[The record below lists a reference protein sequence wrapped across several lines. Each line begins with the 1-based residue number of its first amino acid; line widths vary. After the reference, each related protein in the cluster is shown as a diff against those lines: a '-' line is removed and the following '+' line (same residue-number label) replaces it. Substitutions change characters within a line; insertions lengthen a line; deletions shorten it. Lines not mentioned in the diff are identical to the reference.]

1 MFIKEFFKNTKQ
13 IGAIF
18 PSSIFLAKAM
28 VSQID
33 YTNIDVL
40 VELGAGNGVFTK
52 EILKRKSSDTKF
64 IIFEINS
71 KFYKLLKKKYS
82 HLNNVYIF
90 KEKAENLDKVML
102 NLGLQKIDYVISGL
116 PFLNIPK
123 TNRNKIFQSISI
135 FLEKELI
142 LFQYTKLL
150 ESELRLKYRLINRKY
165 VLLNAPPAYI
175 YTLKNISLYNSIYT
189 DSLFV

>member
-13 IGAIF
+13 TGAIF

-33 YTNIDVL
+33 YTNADIL
-40 VELGAGNGVFTK
+40 VELGAGNGIFTK
-52 EILKRKSSDTKF
+52 EILRRKASNTKL
-64 IIFEINS
+64 IILEINS

-90 KEKAENLDKVML
+90 KEKAENLDIVML
-102 NLGLQKIDYVISGL
+102 NLGFKKIDYVISGL
-116 PFLNIPK
+116 PFLSIPRA
-123 TNRNKIFQSISI
+123 NRNKIFQSISI
-135 FLEKELI
+135 FLERELI

-150 ESELRLKYRLINRKY
+150 EAELKYKYRLISRKY
-165 VLLNAPPAYI
+165 VLLNAPPAYV
-175 YTLKNISLYNSIYT
+175 YTLKNISLYNSTY
-189 DSLFV
+189 DGSLFV